1 MRRDTAEIHMRPRD
15 VERRY
20 TPRYICGREISPR
33 YTLGAARTA
42 SLLNGIFLTSV
53 NIHLSE
59 APRAFMLS
67 GVSIVVTV
75 RTVSPAASH
84 VHNGSLVSPAPI
96 ADENALEMRPTD
108 RCRFFPPTEKTSAY
122 SARRGIAVFP
132 RSACRRRGGSWS

>member
-1 MRRDTAEIHMRPRD
+1 M
-15 VERRY
+15 
-20 TPRYICGREISPR
+20 
-33 YTLGAARTA
+33 LGAARTA
-42 SLLNGIFLTSV
+42 SLLNGMFLIS

-96 ADENALEMRPTD
+96 ADENAPSGGRSV
-108 RCRFFPPTEKTSAY
+108 RCGAAQLMLGY
-122 SARRGIAVFP
+122 WA
-132 RSACRRRGGSWS
+132 RGGVGQLAATVGIGGAREPVIF